1 MKYNIIT
8 KEESPMK
15 KILSLILSLALVFAL
30 GTTALAEGA
39 AGTISQEGTS
49 SATSTEE
56 SRNFQF
62 PADMPAL
69 KVGAVGTYTGNEL
82 YVQWKANL
90 QSLEEKF
97 NVTFQFVEP
106 GVGEDKATAVEN
118 LCTAGINGIIMQGCS
133 ESVLQVTE
141 KYDVPLVCYCL
152 TFTDEE
158 MATFAKYKTF
168 AGVVTEDD
176 NISAYHA
183 AEAMYEAGCRN
194 VAISGVTRGLAK
206 ILDDRAISFTERFT
220 ELGGKIIAED
230 YTMLDFGT
238 SISNF
243 AATHPE
249 MDGIFS
255 VILNESVFQA
265 FTTEGLTG
273 SVKLAGFDMSDS
285 CNQFFDNGTL
295 VFTCTGQSATIV
307 TAFAPLYNY
316 MYDHTYL
323 VPDRSK
329 MVIRNFVDI
338 HNSEEAND
346 YDKYVRFSSCYSPE
360 EIGCMIIGLNP
371 SYTFEKYQAMHQAF
385 SIEDVKSRMGE

>member
-1 MKYNIIT
+1 
-8 KEESPMK
+8 MK

-30 GTTALAEGA
+30 CNAALAEGA
-39 AGTISQEGTS
+39 ADAISQQGTS
-49 SATSTEE
+49 SVTSTEE
-56 SRNFQF
+56 SRNFKF
-62 PADMPAL
+62 PDNMPAL
-69 KVGAVGTYTGNEL
+69 KIGAVGAYTGNEL

-90 QSLEEKF
+90 LSLEEKF

-106 GVGEDKATAVEN
+106 GTGEDYATAVEN
-118 LCTAGINGIIMQGCS
+118 LCTAGVNGIIMQGGS
-133 ESVLQVTE
+133 EAILQVTE
-141 KYDVPLVCYCL
+141 KYNVPFVCYCL
-152 TFTDEE
+152 TFTEE
-158 MATFAKYKTF
+158 ELETFAKYKTF
-168 AGVVTEDD
+168 VGVVTEDD

-183 AEAMYEAGCRN
+183 AEAMYDAGCRK
-194 VAISGVTRGLAK
+194 VAIAGITRGLAK
-206 ILDDRAISFTERFT
+206 IMDDRADSFTKRFT
-220 ELGGKIIAED
+220 ELGGEIIAED
-230 YTMLDFGT
+230 YTMLDFAG

-243 AATHPE
+243 AAAYPD

-265 FTTEGLTG
+265 FTTEGLIG

-316 MYDHTYL
+316 MYDGTYL
-323 VPDRSK
+323 IPDRSK

-338 HNSEEAND
+338 HNSQEAND

-371 SYTFEKYQAMHQAF
+371 SYTFEKYEAMHQAF
-385 SIEDVKSRMGE
+385 SIEDVKTRCGE

>member
-1 MKYNIIT
+1 MT
-8 KEESPMK
+8 LK
-15 KILSLILSLALVFAL
+15 KILSLMLSLALVFAL

-39 AGTISQEGTS
+39 ADAISQAGTS

-62 PADMPAL
+62 PADMPEM
-69 KVGAVGTYTGNEL
+69 KIGAVGAYTGNEL

-97 NVTFQFVEP
+97 NVSFQFVESTT
-106 GVGEDKATAVEN
+106 GEDSATAVEN
-118 LCTAGINGIIMQGCS
+118 LCTAGVKGIIMQGCT

-141 KYDVPLVCYCL
+141 KYNVPFVCYCM

-168 AGVVTEDD
+168 MGVVTEDD

-183 AEAMYEAGCRN
+183 AEAMYDAGCRN
-194 VAISGVTRGLAK
+194 VAIAGITRGLAK
-206 ILDDRAISFTERFT
+206 IMDDRVDSFTKRFE
-220 ELGGKIIAED
+220 ELGGTILTAD
-230 YTMLDFGT
+230 YTLADFAS

-243 AATHPE
+243 AAAYPQ

-255 VILNESVFQA
+255 VILNESVFQS
-265 FTTEGLTG
+265 FTTEGLIG

-316 MYDHTYL
+316 MYDGTYL

-338 HNSEEAND
+338 HNSQEAND

-371 SYTFEKYQAMHQAF
+371 DYTFEKYEAMHQAF
-385 SIEDVKSRMGE
+385 SIEDVKSRLSE